1 MYKVEI
7 NNNGDSV
14 MKVKS
19 EDGEFAIDTEGK
31 GISPSSALLASLGS
45 CIGVYIQKYAKGTNI
60 ELKGFR
66 VNVNAEFSKE
76 KPICFKTINVS
87 FSLKDTVINEKK
99 MKALLRFVH
108 NCPVHNTLNIP
119 TEVKIAFS

>member
-7 NNNGDSV
+7 DNSGDSV

-19 EDGEFAIDTEGK
+19 VGGEFTVDTKGK
-31 GISPSSALLASLGS
+31 GISPPSALLASLGS
-45 CIGVYIQKYAKGTNI
+45 CIGVYIQKYAKGTNV

-76 KPICFKTINVS
+76 NPICFKTINASV
-87 FSLKDTVINEKK
+87 SLKDTVIDEKK
-99 MKALLRFVH
+99 KKALLRFVH
-108 NCPVHNTLNIP
+108 NCPVHNTLNVP
-119 TEVKIAFS
+119 TEVKVTFS